1 MLFDVAHLRLLV
13 AGLVAAALL
22 TPASAAAG
30 LAPSAA
36 NAARGEQRRSAEP
49 LAKQLHVAN
58 RVLFGVAA
66 AVGQNQFAGIEAAAA
81 AARKAPGLVN
91 VYQSLSQPGLD
102 LPALERIGASGAVPM
117 VTLELRGRAAPHGAS
132 FSPAGIARGAHDARI
147 RRWAAA
153 ARDWNRLL
161 LLRFA
166 PEMNGTWN
174 PWSVGIGGTTSK
186 TFVAAWRRVYEL
198 FESEGAHNV
207 EWVWAPNVDFPGA
220 TPLRSVYPGDHYVDW
235 VGIDGYNWGRSRRSA
250 RWQSF
255 DEIFGPT
262 LAQLRR
268 LTTKPIMLA
277 ETASTEVGGDKAA
290 WISDF
295 FRSLE
300 RNRDIRAF
308 VWFNYSKETDWRIQS
323 SEAARSAFARGV
335 ADPRYVGVDR
345 AAASP

>member
-1 MLFDVAHLRLLV
+1 M
-13 AGLVAAALL
+13 
-22 TPASAAAG
+22 PASAPAG
-30 LAPSAA
+30 LIPSAA
-36 NAARGEQRRSAEP
+36 NPARGEQTRSAGA
-49 LAKQLHVAN
+49 LARQLHVSN

-66 AVGQNQFAGIEAAAA
+66 AVGQNQLAGMEAAAA

-91 VYQSLSQPGLD
+91 VYQSLSQSGLD
-102 LPALERIGASGAVPM
+102 VAALERIGASGAVPM
-117 VTLELRGRAAPHGAS
+117 VTLELRGRAAADGAS
-132 FSPAGIARGAHDARI
+132 FSPAAIARGAHDARI

-153 ARDWNRLL
+153 ARAWNRPV

-174 PWSVGIGGTTSK
+174 PWSVGVGGTTSK
-186 TFVAAWRRVYEL
+186 TFVAAWRRVHEL
-198 FESEGAHNV
+198 FESEGAGNV
-207 EWVWAPNVDFPGA
+207 GWVWAPNVDFPGA
-220 TPLRSVYPGDHYVDW
+220 TPLQSVYPGDRYVDW
-235 VGIDGYNWGRSRRSA
+235 VGVDGYNWGRSRRRA

-262 LAQLRR
+262 LDQVRR
-268 LTTKPIMLA
+268 LTRKPIMLA

-300 RNRDIRAF
+300 RNRDILAF
-308 VWFNYSKETDWRIQS
+308 VWFNYAKETDWRIQS

-335 ADPRYVGVDR
+335 ADARYAGGDR
-345 AAASP
+345 SAASP